1 MPSTPIRIGLLGCGV
16 VGSSL
21 LHLLRERSSTIEGA
35 LGADVRA
42 VAVAVRDP
50 ARPRDV
56 DLTGIDISGD
66 PLAVAERPDVDV
78 LVEVMGGAE
87 RALPPVLRALER
99 GVAVVTAN
107 KHLLSVHGAALEAA
121 RAASGAPLRY
131 EAAVGGAIPVLQAL
145 DHGLLTER
153 FTLLVAILNG
163 TTNFILSTMER
174 EGRDFAEALDAARR
188 LGFAEADPTLDLSG
202 ADTSQKLT
210 LLVRRAFRAQVPHAS
225 IPAEGIVGMELEDL
239 RQAERFGYV
248 AKLLGIAIRTAG
260 GLDLRVH
267 PAFIPKRY
275 LLASVRDEF
284 NGIYLRGEATG
295 NMMFYGKGAGALP
308 TAQAVLGDVMD
319 VARDII
325 QRRESRGATTAAGGG
340 PPVGGGSVP
349 ARFELQALAGTDP
362 APGRQADSGSA
373 AAAARLPLDDVR
385 TKYYLRFLV
394 DDRPGVL
401 APIADHLGRHHVS
414 VAQMFQDAGVRGE
427 ASIVMLT
434 HEARD
439 RDARDAVA
447 AIAALPSVRKT
458 PRAVRIF
465 DL

>member
-1 MPSTPIRIGLLGCGV
+1 MPSPPVRIGLLGCGV
-16 VGSSL
+16 VGSGL
-21 LHLLRERSSTIEGA
+21 LHLLRERCGA
-35 LGADVRA
+35 VEASLGAPLRV
-42 VAVAVRDP
+42 VAAAVRNP
-50 ARPRDV
+50 EKPREA
-56 DLTGIDISGD
+56 DLGGVEVTTD
-66 PLAVAERPDVDV
+66 PLAVADRPDVDI
-78 LVEVMGGAE
+78 LVELMGGAE
-87 RALPPVLRALER
+87 NALPPVRRALER

-107 KHLLSVHGAALEAA
+107 KHLLSVHGEELEAA
-121 RAASGAPLRY
+121 RAATGAPLRY
-131 EAAVGGAIPVLQAL
+131 EASVGGAIPVLQAL
-145 DHGLLTER
+145 DHGLRTER

-174 EGRDFAEALDAARR
+174 EGRDFAEALDAARN

-202 ADTSQKLT
+202 ADTSQKLA
-210 LLVRRAFRAQVPHAS
+210 LLVRSAFRVPVAHDS
-225 IPAEGIVGMELEDL
+225 IPTEGIVGMELEDL

-248 AKLLGIAIRTAG
+248 AKLLGIAIRAPV

-308 TAQAVLGDVMD
+308 TAQAVLGDVLD
-319 VARDII
+319 LAREIVAR
-325 QRRESRGATTAAGGG
+325 RGRDAGGAA
-340 PPVGGGSVP
+340 GGSVP
-349 ARFELQALAGTDP
+349 PRFELQALGGTEPARGAGGVMSGH
-362 APGRQADSGSA
+362 GRARGGADDAS
-373 AAAARLPLDDVR
+373 ARLPLDEVR

-401 APIADHLGRHHVS
+401 APLAERLGSHGVS
-414 VAQMFQDAGVRGE
+414 IAQMFQNAGVRGE

-439 RDARDAVA
+439 RDVRDAVA
-447 AIAALPSVRKT
+447 VISALKSVRKS

>member
-1 MPSTPIRIGLLGCGV
+1 MPSPPIRIGLLGCGV
-16 VGSSL
+16 VGSGL
-21 LHLLRERSSTIEGA
+21 LHLLRERSAAIEAA
-35 LGADVRA
+35 LGAPLLV
-42 VAVAVRDP
+42 VAVAVSDP
-50 ARPRDV
+50 EKSREV
-56 DLTGIDISGD
+56 DLTGIEITRD
-66 PLAVAERPDVDV
+66 PLAVAGRPDLDV
-78 LVEVMGGAE
+78 LVELIGGAD
-87 RALPPVLRALER
+87 RALPPVQRALER

-107 KHLLSVHGAALEAA
+107 KHLLSVYGDVLEHTRASTGAL
-121 RAASGAPLRY
+121 LRY

-174 EGRDFAEALDAARR
+174 EGRDFAEALDAARG
-188 LGFAEADPTLDLSG
+188 LGFAEADPSLDLSG
-202 ADTSQKLT
+202 ADTSQKLA
-210 LLVRRAFRAQVPHAS
+210 LLVRRAFRVSVPHES
-225 IPAEGIVGMELEDL
+225 IPTEGIVGMELEDL
-239 RQAERFGYV
+239 RQADRFGYV
-248 AKLLGIAIRTAG
+248 VKLLGIAIRAPG

-275 LLASVRDEF
+275 LLASVRGEF
-284 NGIYLRGEATG
+284 NGVYLRGEAIG

-308 TAQAVLGDVMD
+308 TAQAVLGDVLD
-319 VARDII
+319 VARETLL
-325 QRRESRGATTAAGGG
+325 RREARGIAAGG
-340 PPVGGGSVP
+340 PS
-349 ARFELQALAGTDP
+349 ARDP
-362 APGRQADSGSA
+362 AGAG
-373 AAAARLPLDDVR
+373 ARLPLDEVR

-401 APIADHLGRHHVS
+401 APIAERLGNHHVS

-439 RDARDAVA
+439 RDVRDAIA
-447 AIAALPSVRKT
+447 AIAAFKSVRKT